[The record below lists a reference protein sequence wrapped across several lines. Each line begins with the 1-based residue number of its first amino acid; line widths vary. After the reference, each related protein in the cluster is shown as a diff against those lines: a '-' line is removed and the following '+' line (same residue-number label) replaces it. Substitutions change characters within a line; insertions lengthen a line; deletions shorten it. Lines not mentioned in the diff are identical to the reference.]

1 MKLTIAAVGK
11 GRKSPEQQLAQSYG
25 ERLPWRLAWRE
36 VAVADGD
43 TAEQRRQRE
52 AAGLTKAVPSGATRV
67 ALDGQGLDLASAD
80 FARRLGAWRDDGVG
94 EIAFVIGGPDGLER
108 DLVQRC
114 DLALA
119 FGRATWPHMLV
130 RVLLAEQ
137 LYRASAI
144 LSGHPYHKG

>member
-1 MKLTIAAVGK
+1 MQITIAAVGK
-11 GRKSPEQQLAQSYG
+11 GRKSPEQQLAAGYG

-36 VAVADGD
+36 VAVCEGD

-52 AAGLTKAVPSGATRV
+52 AAALTKAIPQEATRV
-67 ALDGQGLDLASAD
+67 ALDGQGQDLASAD
-80 FARRLGAWRDDGVG
+80 FAKRLGAWQDEG
-94 EIAFVIGGPDGLER
+94 IADVAFLIGGPDGLAGE
-108 DLVQRC
+108 LVRGS

-119 FGRATWPHMLV
+119 FGRQTWPHLLV

-144 LSGHPYHKG
+144 LSGHPYHRA